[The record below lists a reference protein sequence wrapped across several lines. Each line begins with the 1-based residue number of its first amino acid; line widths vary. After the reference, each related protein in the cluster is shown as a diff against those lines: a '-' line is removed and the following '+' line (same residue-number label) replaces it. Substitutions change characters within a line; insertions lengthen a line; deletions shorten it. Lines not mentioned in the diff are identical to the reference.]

1 MIVAYWLV
9 LILIGFA
16 LLLTLGETLMEIWE
30 SDKMKGPY

>member
-9 LILIGFA
+9 IILVGLA
-16 LLLTLGETLMEIWE
+16 LLLTLGETLIGIWE

>member
-9 LILIGFA
+9 VILVGLA
-16 LLLTLGETLMEIWE
+16 LLLILGETLTEIWE